1 MPNNKKFTF
10 TEAINDAL
18 HISMKKDKKMI
29 CYGLGVTDP
38 KSVFSTT
45 KNLKKKFGHNRVF
58 DVPTSE
64 NALTGISIG
73 AGVVDRDYRGEVKV
87 VLFNSDVT
95 RDLNIPKG
103 EKVA

>member
-10 TEAINDAL
+10 TEAVNDAL

-38 KSVFSTT
+38 KNVFSTT
-45 KNLKKKFGHNRVF
+45 LNLKKKFGSNRVF

-64 NALTGISIG
+64 NALTGVGVGAG
-73 AGVVDRDYRGEVKV
+73 AGVGVGVGVGVSSK
-87 VLFNSDVT
+87 LVT
-95 RDLNIPKG
+95 TLNTFGPESSKSLP
-103 EKVA
+103 